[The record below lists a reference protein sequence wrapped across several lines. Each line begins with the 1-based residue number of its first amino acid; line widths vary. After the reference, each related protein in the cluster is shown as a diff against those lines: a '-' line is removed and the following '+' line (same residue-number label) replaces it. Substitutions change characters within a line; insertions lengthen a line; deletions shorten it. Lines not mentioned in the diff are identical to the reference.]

1 MILLFMSFTLS
12 FMHSCS
18 TDETLLQNDPNIK
31 TVSREQAIQFLQ
43 QNPLNSSSN
52 KTFKTTT
59 LSNYGAISFEKIT
72 NSDQLLTVIPLLDN
86 DKQQNSR
93 VLLLTVND
101 TLKSAVF
108 TMYPDVDQSSKDFS
122 GRVIITNMNGDFF
135 KGFRMKN
142 GYLISKFIKK
152 LSAHT
157 TNKIES
163 KSTTAYATEPIEL
176 QEVIIPARKP
186 VQSLTVAYLYV
197 YSNEIESSNGSLL
210 NWGFGGGGGGGGG
223 GEEEEVAD
231 PCDQLKIQNS
241 NTDYLGKIQ
250 SLEKNTGL
258 KSETGFIENKD
269 GTFKDLIN
277 TTNDGLDV
285 PQDANTIG
293 FNHTHIDDYESGH
306 YDQDGNPIINQP
318 IKIFSPKD
326 VKTFIILLN
335 NANRQNISLGSIYGK
350 VISSSNT
357 YTLKFEGVISD
368 INQSISF
375 NKALDKNYKK
385 AIRKNGLE
393 SGFLKFLKENGI
405 KGVSLYKINTDGTAE
420 KKSLDTNSTLTS
432 TPCS

>member
-1 MILLFMSFTLS
+1 MLKKSINYI
-12 FMHSCS
+12 
-18 TDETLLQNDPNIK
+18 QNK
-31 TVSREQAIQFLQ
+31 
-43 QNPLNSSSN
+43 
-52 KTFKTTT
+52 
-59 LSNYGAISFEKIT
+59 
-72 NSDQLLTVIPLLDN
+72 
-86 DKQQNSR
+86 
-93 VLLLTVND
+93 
-101 TLKSAVF
+101 
-108 TMYPDVDQSSKDFS
+108 
-122 GRVIITNMNGDFF
+122 
-135 KGFRMKN
+135 
-142 GYLISKFIKK
+142 
-152 LSAHT
+152 
-157 TNKIES
+157 NKIES
-163 KSTTAYATEPIEL
+163 KTTTAYATEPIEL
-176 QEVIIPARKP
+176 REVIIPARKP

-197 YSNEIESSNGSLL
+197 YSCEIESSSNSLIS
-210 NWGFGGGGGGGGG
+210 WGFGSGGGGGGA
-223 GEEEEVAD
+223 EPVVDD

-241 NTDYLGKIQ
+241 NTDYFGKIQ

-258 KSETGFIENKD
+258 KSETGFIKNKD

-285 PQDANTIG
+285 PQDVNTIG

-326 VKTFIILLN
+326 VMTFIILLN

-375 NKALDKNYKK
+375 NQALDRNYKK

>member
-1 MILLFMSFTLS
+1 MSLTLCFMQ
-12 FMHSCS
+12 SCS
-18 TDETLLQNDPNIK
+18 TEEALLQNESNIQ

-43 QNPLNSSSN
+43 QNPLEVSGN
-52 KTFKTTT
+52 KTSKTTT
-59 LSNYGAISFEKIT
+59 LSNYDAITLEKIT
-72 NSDQLLTVIPLLDN
+72 NSDQLLTVIPIPDS

-101 TLKSAVF
+101 TLKSVVF
-108 TMYPDVDQSSKDFS
+108 KMYPDVAQSTKEFS
-122 GRVIITNMNGDFF
+122 GRVLITSMNGDFF

-142 GYLISKFIKK
+142 GYIISKFIKK
-152 LSAHT
+152 PSSSA
-157 TNKIES
+157 TNKMES
-163 KSTTAYATEPIEL
+163 KTTTAYATEPIEL
-176 QEVIIPARKP
+176 REVIIPARKP

-197 YSNEIESSNGSLL
+197 YSYEIESSSNSLIS
-210 NWGFGGGGGGGGG
+210 WGFGGGGGGGGA
-223 GEEEEVAD
+223 EPVVDD

-285 PQDANTIG
+285 PQDVNTIG
-293 FNHTHIDDYESGH
+293 FNHTHIDDYKSGY

-326 VKTFIILLN
+326 VMTFIILLN

-375 NKALDKNYKK
+375 NQALDRNYKK

>member
-1 MILLFMSFTLS
+1 MSFTLCL
-12 FMHSCS
+12 MQSCS
-18 TDETLLQNDPNIK
+18 TEEALLQNESNIQ

-43 QNPLNSSSN
+43 QNPLKVSGN
-52 KTFKTTT
+52 KTSKTTT
-59 LSNYGAISFEKIT
+59 LSNYDAITLEKIT
-72 NSDQLLTVIPLLDN
+72 NSDQLLTVIPIPDS

-101 TLKSAVF
+101 TLKSVVF
-108 TMYPDVDQSSKDFS
+108 KMYPDVAQSTKEFS
-122 GRVIITNMNGDFF
+122 GRVLITSMNGDFF

-142 GYLISKFIKK
+142 GYIISKFIKK
-152 LSAHT
+152 PSSSA
-157 TNKIES
+157 TNKMES
-163 KSTTAYATEPIEL
+163 KTTTAYATEPIEL
-176 QEVIIPARKP
+176 REVIIPARKP

-197 YSNEIESSNGSLL
+197 YSYEIESSSNSLIS
-210 NWGFGGGGGGGGG
+210 WGFGGGGGGGGA
-223 GEEEEVAD
+223 EPVVDD

-285 PQDANTIG
+285 PQDVNTIG
-293 FNHTHIDDYESGH
+293 FNHTHIDDYKSGY

-326 VKTFIILLN
+326 VMTFIILLN

-375 NKALDKNYKK
+375 NQALDRNYKK

>member
-1 MILLFMSFTLS
+1 MQ
-12 FMHSCS
+12 SCS
-18 TDETLLQNDPNIK
+18 TEEALLQNESNIQ

-43 QNPLNSSSN
+43 QNPLEVSGN
-52 KTFKTTT
+52 KTSKTTT
-59 LSNYGAISFEKIT
+59 LSNYDAITLEKIT
-72 NSDQLLTVIPLLDN
+72 NSDQLLTVIPIPDS

-101 TLKSAVF
+101 TLKSVVF
-108 TMYPDVDQSSKDFS
+108 KMYPDVAQSTKEFS
-122 GRVIITNMNGDFF
+122 GRVLITSMNGDFF

-142 GYLISKFIKK
+142 GYIISKFIKK
-152 LSAHT
+152 PSSSA
-157 TNKIES
+157 TNKMES
-163 KSTTAYATEPIEL
+163 KTTTAYATEPIEL
-176 QEVIIPARKP
+176 REVIIPARKP

-197 YSNEIESSNGSLL
+197 YSYEIESSSNSLIS
-210 NWGFGGGGGGGGG
+210 WGFGGGGGGGGA
-223 GEEEEVAD
+223 EPVVDD

-285 PQDANTIG
+285 PQDVNTIG
-293 FNHTHIDDYESGH
+293 FNHTHIDDYKSGY

-326 VKTFIILLN
+326 VMTFIILLN

-375 NKALDKNYKK
+375 NQALDRNYKK